1 MISVTSDMILKAV
14 IFSAIS
20 GAVFGLFHSLFLI
33 VIQAAPR
40 LFLKWFRERKLR
52 QPRYGILRHTV
63 DFLTVTAML
72 VLYLLSGY
80 AFLDGAYEI
89 YSVSALLIAYAVFD
103 RIFSTVFGLCRQNTI

>member
-1 MISVTSDMILKAV
+1 MILKAV

-33 VIQAAPR
+33 AIQAVSHII
-40 LFLKWFRERKLR
+40 LKGLRERKNGR
-52 QPRYGILRHTV
+52 PRYGILRHMV

-103 RIFSTVFGLCRQNTI
+103 RIFSTLFGLCRQNTI